1 MNRKTLF
8 IASQKKG
15 LSTVRRPNF
24 ESGTIWTQDNL
35 LVLQGIDSE
44 CIDLIYLDPPFNS
57 NKDYAA
63 RIDSKA
69 DGAEFSD
76 RWTPKA
82 VAKER
87 IDLIEAKHPML
98 YRAIRAAQRDSD
110 TAYLFYMALRLLEMH
125 RILKPTGSIWLHCDP
140 TMSHYLKIVMDAIFE
155 KERFRNEV
163 VWCYTGPGSPGGRQ
177 FNRKHDCLLWYSKG
191 DRWTFNKD
199 AVRIPYKDGKPHVGG
214 WNMNAEEAKR
224 YGDRGKIPE
233 TWWADIAVAIR
244 SSKENVGYPTQKP
257 LALLHRIIGASSNE
271 NDMVL
276 DPFCGSATA
285 CVAADIQNRR
295 WAGIDISPKSWEM
308 VDERLRGR
316 QSSCE
321 RPRYHRLDIPRRT
334 DPTLLRR

>member
-1 MNRKTLF
+1 MDRKTLF
-8 IASQKKG
+8 YVCEQRQG
-15 LSTVRRPNF
+15 TVHRPNF

-35 LVLQGIDSE
+35 LVLRGIDSE

-57 NKDYAA
+57 KRDYSA
-63 RIDSKA
+63 RTDSKA

-76 RWTPKA
+76 HWTLDM
-82 VAKER
+82 VENEWV
-87 IDLIEAKHPML
+87 DLIEAKHPRL
-98 YRAIRAAQRDSD
+98 HRAIKVAQRNSD
-110 TAYLFYMALRLLEMH
+110 EAYLFYMAPRLLEMH
-125 RILKPTGSIWLHCDP
+125 RVLKPTGSIWLHCDA

-155 KERFRNEV
+155 KERFRNEI

-191 DRWTFNKD
+191 DRWTFDKD

-214 WNMNAEEAKR
+214 WNMNAREAKR

-233 TWWADIAVAIR
+233 TWWADIAIAIR

-257 LALLHRIIGASSNE
+257 LALLNRIIGGCSNE

-285 CVAADIQNRR
+285 CVAADLLKRQ

-308 VDERLRGR
+308 VNERLRDG
-316 QSSCE
+316 QSPS
-321 RPRYHRLDIPRRT
+321 RRRRYHRLDIPRRT
-334 DPTLLRR
+334 DLALSCGT